1 MFKAGFYET
10 DITPPLYLNMAGYP
24 QVRLAETVLDNLYA
38 KAAVFEANGT
48 KTAIL
53 SVDMC
58 SLHKREYEDILD
70 RIEEHTDI
78 KRENVLACADHTH
91 KGYPYFTNSQDETI
105 SALRK
110 IFCMR
115 AADSVIIANQRLCE
129 VKVSYAEEYDDKVPK
144 NRDYLMKDGK
154 IITNPGRLNPD
165 VVKSA
170 GNIDPVLP
178 VLSFTDKDGK
188 PKGAVYSF
196 SCHQDCVGLEKGYS
210 GDYQSLISKEMKK
223 EFGDDF
229 VCVFLLGCCGDI
241 NHVDVTRDF
250 IDKQYREISE
260 ILSPKVKSA
269 IINGKEIENPV
280 LSNIKKPVMV
290 KNFDASED
298 FIKERINT
306 YVEIDKLYWIR
317 DMINFKIMEKPA
329 EVELR
334 IQCMKIGD
342 VLIYAVPGEVFVN
355 FQLDIKK
362 NSPTEKNMFASLAN
376 GSSGYIPTKEV
387 FDNPYS
393 YEAIPR
399 GLAPDTG
406 DIVCNEIKKVAKEIF
421 EK

>member
-1 MFKAGFYET
+1 MFKAGFYEA
-10 DITPPLYLNMAGYP
+10 DITPPLFLNMGGYP

-38 KAAVFEANGT
+38 KAAVFEANGI

-58 SLHKREYEDILD
+58 SLQKREYDEILD
-70 RIEEHTDI
+70 RIEKYTDI

-91 KGYPYFTNSQDETI
+91 KGYPYFTNTQDKVI
-105 SALRK
+105 GALRE
-110 IFCMR
+110 IFICR
-115 AADSVIIANQRLCE
+115 AADAVIIANQRLSE
-129 VKVSYAEEYDDKVPK
+129 VSVSFGEEYDDKVPK

-165 VVKSA
+165 IVKSA
-170 GNIDPVLP
+170 GNIDPALP
-178 VLSFTDKDGK
+178 VLSFTDKDEK
-188 PKGAVYSF
+188 PKGAVFSF
-196 SCHQDCVGLEKGYS
+196 SCHQDCVGLEKAYS

-260 ILSPKVKSA
+260 ILSPKVAAA
-269 IINGKEIENPV
+269 IKNGKKIENPV
-280 LSNIKKPVMV
+280 LSNVKQPVMV
-290 KNFDASED
+290 KNFDASEEV
-298 FIKERINT
+298 IKERIKT
-306 YVEIDKLYWIR
+306 YAEMGNLYWIR
-317 DMINFKIMEKPA
+317 DMINFKIMEKPL

-334 IQCMKIGD
+334 VQCMKIGD
-342 VLIYAVPGEVFVN
+342 VLIYAVPGEVFVD
-355 FQLDIKK
+355 FQLEIKK
-362 NSPTEKNMFASLAN
+362 NSPTDKNMFASLAN

-406 DIVCNEIKKVAKEIF
+406 DIISTEIMKIAKKIF
-421 EK
+421 E